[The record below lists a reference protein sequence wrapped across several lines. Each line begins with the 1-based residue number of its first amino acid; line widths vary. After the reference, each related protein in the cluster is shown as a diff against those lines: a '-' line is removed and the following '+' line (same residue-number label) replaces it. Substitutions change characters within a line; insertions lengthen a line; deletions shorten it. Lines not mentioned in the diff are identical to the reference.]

1 MVVLVM
7 DKTQVMK
14 TKQQGLMTPVV
25 AVAAV
30 MVLTL
35 EQMVVPVQY
44 S

>member
-1 MVVLVM
+1 M
-7 DKTQVMK
+7 DKTQVLEMK
-14 TKQQGLMTPVV
+14 TKQQGLMTLVV

-35 EQMVVPVQY
+35 EQMVVPVRY